1 MDHSENR
8 QLKELP
14 SHDHEDLQISD
25 HPDHEDSME
34 DHHLTE
40 GLVTHIKPRRRVVK
54 PITLSETSLT
64 EVPAADDSGTD
75 PLGDLNNERLNTP
88 IDPGTQGLNV
98 QNQLTHPGSSGL
110 KNKPVGQ
117 ILVET
122 AQLTEEQ
129 LKQALN
135 HQQEHV
141 PHQEIGEILKDLGY
155 VSEDQLLVA
164 LAKQLDL
171 RYYERL
177 PIDDMDPSLVADIP
191 MYFCKEHLIVPI
203 AKDSFNI
210 TVAVA
215 DPLNIHP
222 LDDLRLILSSNII
235 MVICPPRTILSTI
248 NRLFE
253 RSSDASQ
260 KALDELSV
268 PEEGDDEDLEESARD
283 LLESS
288 DDEKPI
294 IRLVNSLLARAV
306 KERASDIHIEP
317 YETEIVVRLRIDGM
331 LRDAM
336 RVPKRAHGSLV
347 SRIKIIGRLNIAEKR
362 IPQDG
367 RIGIKVAGKDIDV
380 RLSVLPTSQGER
392 IVMRLLDKSKGAKRL
407 EDMGLS
413 HDLLH
418 SWSDLIA
425 QKHGIILVTGPTGS
439 GKSTLLYASILQIN
453 TQDINILTIEDP
465 VEYNLAG
472 IGQVEV
478 KSKVGMTFSEGLR
491 SILRQDPDV
500 VMIGE
505 IRDKET
511 AQIAIQASMTGHL
524 VLSTLHTNDTP
535 SSITRLMDFDI
546 EPFKVASSLLGVMAT
561 RLMRKLCP
569 TCKQSYRPSLAEIEL
584 IGRERFEAMG
594 IEKIYREGPGCNVCS
609 HTGFVGRLAVCELL
623 VLNDA
628 LKELMVKTQDANE
641 IRKLATQQGL
651 ISLRE
656 TALNKVLLGLT
667 SIEEAL
673 RATQSE
679 HSDS

>member
-1 MDHSENR
+1 MTTAAN
-8 QLKELP
+8 LKRAP
-14 SHDHEDLQISD
+14 A
-25 HPDHEDSME
+25 PDAPD
-34 DHHLTE
+34 D
-40 GLVTHIKPRRRVVK
+40 GLIPTTTPRRSSVVNAPEISEK
-54 PITLSETSLT
+54 SLSEVLPNLGEDGRDSLG
-64 EVPAADDSGTD
+64 E
-75 PLGDLNNERLNTP
+75 LNNERLNNP
-88 IDPGTQGLNV
+88 LGPPSNDNLIQSP
-98 QNQLTHPGSSGL
+98 QLSSSGL
-110 KNKPVGQ
+110 KDKPIGTILLETERLTEAQLNEGLRYQREEAPHQKIGQ
-117 ILVET
+117 IL
-122 AQLTEEQ
+122 
-129 LKQALN
+129 KN
-135 HQQEHV
+135 
-141 PHQEIGEILKDLGY
+141 LGY
-155 VSEDQLLVA
+155 VTEDQLLIA
-164 LAKQLDL
+164 LASQLDL

-177 PIDDMDPSLVADIP
+177 PIDDMDPILVKDIP
-191 MYFCKEHLIVPI
+191 MQFCKEHLIVPI
-203 AKDSFNI
+203 AQDSFNI

-215 DPLNIHP
+215 DPLNTHP
-222 LDDLRLILSSNII
+222 LDDLRLIKSLNII
-235 MVICPPRTILSTI
+235 MVICPSRTIINVI

-268 PEEGDDEDLEESARD
+268 PEEGDEQDLEESARD

-294 IRLVNSLLARAV
+294 IRLVNSLLARSV

-317 YETEIVVRLRIDGM
+317 YETEVVVRLRIDGL
-331 LRDAM
+331 LRDEM
-336 RVPKRAHGSLV
+336 RIPKRAHGSLV

-362 IPQDG
+362 VPQDG
-367 RIGIKVAGKDIDV
+367 RIGIKVAGKEIDV

-392 IVMRLLDKSKGAKRL
+392 IVMRLLDKSGGAKRL
-407 EDMGLS
+407 EAMGLND
-413 HDLLH
+413 HLMDTWTELVN
-418 SWSDLIA
+418 

-561 RLMRKLCP
+561 RLVRKLCP
-569 TCKQSYRPSLAEIEL
+569 TCKQSYRPSAAEVEL
-584 IGRERFEAMG
+584 IGKDRFAAMG
-594 IEKIYREGPGCNVCS
+594 VEKIYRQGPGCGACS
-609 HTGFVGRLAVCELL
+609 GMGFVGRIAVHELL
-623 VLNDA
+623 VLDDA
-628 LKELMVKTQDANE
+628 IKELMIQTQDANA
-641 IRKLATQQGL
+641 IRRLASEQGL
-651 ISLRE
+651 VSLRDN
-656 TALNKVLLGLT
+656 ALKKVLLGLT
-667 SIEEAL
+667 SVEEAL

-679 HSDS
+679 NSEASVLSP

>member
-1 MDHSENR
+1 MTTAKHLKHDADTTQKPFPPTTLKAVR
-8 QLKELP
+8 AVKELKDVQEP
-14 SHDHEDLQISD
+14 QDDQAAMDFHGAGDCSVSHLNDLRLKSPTDPRSQPHSSARSHARSND
-25 HPDHEDSME
+25 
-34 DHHLTE
+34 
-40 GLVTHIKPRRRVVK
+40 GLVQLPQMTSANIKSKR
-54 PITLSETSLT
+54 
-64 EVPAADDSGTD
+64 
-75 PLGDLNNERLNTP
+75 LGE
-88 IDPGTQGLNV
+88 
-98 QNQLTHPGSSGL
+98 
-110 KNKPVGQ
+110 
-117 ILVET
+117 ILVESGVIDEQ
-122 AQLTEEQ
+122 QLSD
-129 LKQALN
+129 ALQRQKSDLG
-135 HQQEHV
+135 HQK
-141 PHQEIGEILKDLGY
+141 IGEILRDLGHIT
-155 VSEDQLLVA
+155 EDQLLMA
-164 LAKQLDL
+164 LSRQLDL
-171 RYYERL
+171 RFYERL
-177 PIDDMDPSLVADIP
+177 PIDDIDPSLVVDIP
-191 MYFCKEHLIVPI
+191 MQFCKEHLIVPI

-235 MVICPPRTILSTI
+235 MVICPPRTIINTI

-268 PEEGDDEDLEESARD
+268 TEEGADEDLEESARD

-306 KERASDIHIEP
+306 KENASDIHIEP
-317 YETEIVVRLRIDGM
+317 YESDIVVRLRIDGI

-336 RVPKRAHGSLV
+336 RVPKKAHGSLV

-362 IPQDG
+362 VPQDG

-392 IVMRLLDKSKGAKRL
+392 IVMRLLDKSAGAKRL
-407 EDMGLS
+407 QQMGLS
-413 HDLLH
+413 EETLDSWTDLV
-418 SWSDLIA
+418 S

-465 VEYNLAG
+465 VEYNLSG

-561 RLMRKLCP
+561 RLMRRLCP
-569 TCKQSYRPSLAEIEL
+569 SCKQPYEPSPSEIDIIGAEN
-584 IGRERFEAMG
+584 FKSMG
-594 IEKIYREGPGCNVCS
+594 VKKIYREGPGCDMCS
-609 HTGFVGRLAVCELL
+609 GMRYSGRLAVHELL
-623 VLNDA
+623 VLDDK
-628 LKELMVKTQDANE
+628 LKELIVKTQDANA
-641 IRKLATQQGL
+641 IRKLAMEAGL
-651 ISLRE
+651 VSLRE
-656 TALNKVLLGLT
+656 SALRKVLLGHT

-679 HSDS
+679 NTD